1 MYKKIR
7 YTLGQ
12 PDGFR
17 WLITY
22 AYTFFLI
29 IFLYPIYKIRKKR
42 IGYLRTDAIGHLAYN
57 TRQFFELV
65 ENTEYFLNINKIK
78 LIGDRATANK
88 FLLDEI
94 LKVKPKKLKF
104 KKSSRLLNNYGRWNF
119 DRLVDKYKF
128 ASEVI
133 IDVERGSQRHRPRKK
148 YAYYQDYNESK
159 VLNLNYPGL
168 LIPVGNFRIS
178 NFLADHGLNPS
189 MPIIGVIDR
198 DSAFSTGVPLRDT
211 RIADLN
217 ELCLRLSKA
226 GYQVVRMGNLRE
238 SKVDP
243 SIDGVL
249 DYPFLK
255 CKSAELDIE
264 LCRRLDFYV
273 TWDTGLNTVP
283 MIFNKPTYIISMDF
297 LPWLP
302 GHSGKILNNPSV
314 KTVGVDGTAM
324 NLIDLIYRTKE
335 YDFTSKKLTHLNLYS
350 AEINFEDIMYD
361 INFFVSEERLS
372 NKLLSKEKEY
382 TEDLIK
388 ALEWL
393 TTHQLT
399 SKTGEVLYL
408 TKYLLDL
415 RNSRN
420 YVSPSFLKKYRPSI
434 K

>member
-1 MYKKIR
+1 MFRLYKKIR
-7 YTLGQ
+7 YILGQ

-17 WLITY
+17 WLTTY
-22 AYTFFLI
+22 VYTFFLV
-29 IFLYPIYKIRKKR
+29 IFLYPIYKITKKR

-65 ENTEYFLNINKIK
+65 ENTEYFLNINKVTM
-78 LIGDRATANK
+78 IGDRNTANE
-88 FLLDEI
+88 FLLNEI

-104 KKSSRLLNNYGRWNF
+104 KKFSRFLDNYGKWNF
-119 DRLVDKYKF
+119 YRLVDKYKF

-133 IDVERGSQRHRPRKK
+133 IDIERGSQRHRPRKK

-168 LIPVGNFRIS
+168 LIPVGNFPIS
-178 NFLADHGLNPS
+178 NYLADHGLNPS
-189 MPIIGVIDR
+189 RTIVGVIDR

-226 GYQVVRMGNLRE
+226 GYQVVRMGSLRE
-238 SKVDP
+238 FKVDP

-264 LCRRLDFYV
+264 LCRHLDFYV

-283 MIFNKPTYIISMDF
+283 MIFNRPTYIITMDF

-302 GHSGKILNNPSV
+302 GRSGKILNNPSI
-314 KTVGVDGTAM
+314 KTVGADGTAM
-324 NLIDLIYRTKE
+324 NIIDLIYRTKE
-335 YDFTSKKLTHLNLYS
+335 YDFTSKKLTNLNLQS
-350 AEINFEDIMYD
+350 AEIDFEDVMHD
-361 INFFVSEERLS
+361 IDFFASKKKLS
-372 NKLLSKEKEY
+372 NKLLSKEKKY

-393 TTHQLT
+393 ITHQLT
-399 SKTGEVLYL
+399 SKTEEVLYL
-408 TKYLLDL
+408 NQYLLDL
-415 RNSRN
+415 HNSRN
-420 YVSPSFLKKYRPSI
+420 YVSPSFLEKY
-434 K
+434 